1 MTEDGV
7 KSLAEPCLLSGIGGD
22 LILGISSETVELS
35 HILMHG
41 HLSLSQIAELFLLAL
56 HQLIQKV
63 VPSEGITEL
72 LPSHYMSIWLHCNI
86 VLPPFSSSTFKK
98 VCHKYNSIIGSNM
111 CSIKLTLDGTDPIIS
126 FKGLKRTTEYR
137 WLEED
142 EILNA
147 HNHIA
152 LTSGILLN
160 ELQKACLIT
169 PILLSFHHDFRRR
182 RRWWKVI
189 IISIPNTVSI
199 PTNSHLTSYVIK
211 ISNQNRLYDGIKDK
225 KD

>member
-1 MTEDGV
+1 MAKDRA

-41 HLSLSQIAELFLLAL
+41 HLSLRQIAELFLLAL

-72 LPSHYMSIWLHCNI
+72 LPSHYVTIWLHRNI
-86 VLPPFSSSTFKK
+86 VLPPFSSSTFQK
-98 VCHKYNSIIGSNM
+98 VCREYNSINGSNM

-126 FKGLKRTTEYR
+126 FKGLRRTSKYR
-137 WLEED
+137 WIEED
-142 EILNA
+142 EVLNA
-147 HNHIA
+147 HNHIS

-169 PILLSFHHDFRRR
+169 SILLSFHHDFRRR
-182 RRWWKVI
+182 RRWWKFI

-199 PTNSHLTSYVIK
+199 PTNSTTS
-211 ISNQNRLYDGIKDK
+211 ST
-225 KD
+225 